1 MQNWKGE
8 LQCWKMM
15 GIKPN
20 FSELS
25 RIYKKDRRVLKKYY
39 EHPELLNVSR
49 QTNKKSKLD
58 KHTELIKRKLSIP
71 GSNKKAVYMFIKTN
85 VDSDIGSY
93 SNFRKYVNKHAD
105 EMIPKN
111 TEVHLR
117 FETAYGKQL
126 QFDWKGPIK
135 LKNRNGYEFE
145 FYIFSTTLG
154 ASRLHYFSYSKFM
167 TLESVERCLI
177 EAFEFMCGV
186 PEECLTDNM
195 SSIVNQSEHEF
206 TKEFKAF
213 AKDMGF
219 NEKKCRIRRPETK
232 GKDESANRFMSWLYP
247 YDGEFDTEEDLIKI
261 VKKLNDQI
269 NNEVNQTTNIPP
281 IVLFKTEKEYLQP
294 LPKREILD
302 KYLDTKIPAKVANT
316 LLVNYKGAMYSVPK
330 KYIGQT
336 VKLTQIDNKLFIY
349 YNKDLIA
356 IHEITDQKINY
367 LKEHYCEGLTNTLK
381 GYDDKAIYEMAENN
395 LKELERLENKERRNY
410 I

>member
-1 MQNWKGE
+1 MINWKGE

-15 GIKPN
+15 GSRPN

-25 RIYKKDRRVLKKYY
+25 RTFNIDRRVLKKYY
-39 EHPELLNVSR
+39 EHPELLNAPRKS
-49 QTNKKSKLD
+49 NKKSKLD
-58 KHTELIKRKLSIP
+58 KHFELIKTKITIP

-93 SNFRKYVNKHAD
+93 SNFRKYVNNHS
-105 EMIPKN
+105 EELIPKN

-126 QFDWKGPIK
+126 QFDWKGPMK
-135 LKNRNGYEFE
+135 LENRNGDEYE

-154 ASRLHYFSYSKFM
+154 ASRLHYFAYSKFM

-177 EAFEFMCGV
+177 ESFEFMNGV
-186 PEECLTDNM
+186 PKECLTDNM

-219 NEKKCRIRRPETK
+219 SEKKCRVRSPETK
-232 GKDESANRFMSWLYP
+232 GKDESANRFMNWLYP
-247 YDGEFDTEEDLIKI
+247 YNGEFDTEEDLIKI
-261 VKKLNDQI
+261 VEKLNNQI
-269 NNEVNQTTNIPP
+269 NNEVNQTTNISPT
-281 IVLFKTEKEYLQP
+281 VLFRTEKEYLQP

-302 KYLDTKIPAKVANT
+302 KYLDTRIPAKVANT

-336 VKLTQIDNKLFIY
+336 VKLTEIDNKLFIY
-349 YNKDLIA
+349 YNKVLIA
-356 IHEITDQKINY
+356 THEINDQKINY
-367 LKEHYCEGLTNTLK
+367 LKEHYYEGLASILK
-381 GYDDKAIYEMAENN
+381 GYDDKAIIDMAENN
-395 LKELERLENKERRNY
+395 LKELERLIK
-410 I
+410 